1 LVIGARLPAVEASL
15 VKAAAVGETLMAV
28 GETFL
33 MGRTSMADGE
43 DKEVDSLEEAEAEMK
58 TIVAVVSSLKEETEG
73 GEEGAIRSP

>member
-15 VKAAAVGETLMAV
+15 VKAAAVGET
-28 GETFL
+28 FL

-43 DKEVDSLEEAEAEMK
+43 DKEADSLEEAEAEMK